1 MLKNILKLQGAKELS
16 KNEQK
21 AINGKGE
28 GDLLACRC
36 PDGQLVVAHGDNCAQ
51 VINAFCAQES

>member
-16 KNEQK
+16 KTEQK
-21 AINGKGE
+21 AINGKG

-36 PDGQLVVAHGDNCAQ
+36 DDGQLVVGHADNCKQ
-51 VINAFCAQES
+51 LTDMFCAQES

>member
-1 MLKNILKLQGAKELS
+1 MLKNILKLDGAKELS

-21 AINGKGE
+21 SINGKG

-36 PDGQLVVAHGDNCAQ
+36 DNGQLVVGHADNCKQ
-51 VINAFCAQES
+51 LTDAFCPQES